1 MHKFDTKIAT
11 YSILS
16 KLIEMQPEYK
26 KSRKRAYKGVL
37 EKLEKLEKPSDPVF
51 SKFLV
56 YKTSQLVV

>member
-26 KSRKRAYKGVL
+26 KKA
-37 EKLEKLEKPSDPVF
+37 EKELIKE
-51 SKFLV
+51 FL
-56 YKTSQLVV
+56 KS